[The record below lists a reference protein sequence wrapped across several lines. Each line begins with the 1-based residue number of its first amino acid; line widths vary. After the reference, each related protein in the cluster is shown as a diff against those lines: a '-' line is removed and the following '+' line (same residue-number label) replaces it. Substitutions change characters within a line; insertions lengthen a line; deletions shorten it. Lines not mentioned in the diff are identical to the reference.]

1 MTQAIELAAT
11 PLSSASRNKWLIA
24 LSVALGALLEVVD
37 TSIVNVALTDIQAS
51 LGATLSEVS
60 WVVSS
65 YAVANVIILPMTAW
79 LGQRFGKKR
88 YFVFSLVAFTLS
100 SIMCGMATTLP
111 MLVIARV
118 IQGLGGGGLLAKA
131 QSILFETFPPS
142 EQAMA
147 QGFFGVVVIAGPAI
161 GPTLGGY
168 LTTNVNWRWIFFINI
183 PIGIL
188 AVFMCL
194 AFLPEDEKK
203 DANAPVPGIDWLG
216 IGLLTAGLGALQTV
230 LEEGQTDDW
239 FASPLIR
246 DFTAIAVV
254 AMGLFV
260 WRELTARA
268 PVVDL
273 RVLRHRSLWAGS
285 ILSVVVGMALYGA
298 LFAVPIFAQ
307 TIMHYT
313 AQQTGML
320 LLPGALASAVAF
332 PLAARML
339 GKTDPRYLIALGAL
353 VLASAVIAL
362 SRLSPTTGTDDLFW
376 PLIVRSFG
384 TVMMFLPLSLATL
397 GPVPKKDIGGASAFY
412 NLTRQLG
419 GSIGVALLTTLLA
432 RRNVW
437 HRTVL
442 VEKLVAGSAVVDERV
457 AADGARPGGRRAR
470 SGDGQAA
477 SPDGAERDRQQ
488 PGVGALVR
496 RHVPGDRGAHLLHA
510 AAHLP
515 ARQALPRGGAHH
527 RRALTPLVPRRR
539 RKETAPRTPGT
550 AESEMCAD
558 APPRVWC
565 PGSGRSCSRAD
576 GSSAFR

>member
-1 MTQAIELAAT
+1 LTQAIELAAPAALQPADDAT
-11 PLSSASRNKWLIA
+11 ANKWLIA
-24 LSVALGALLEVVD
+24 LAVSLGALLEVVD

-79 LGQRFGKKR
+79 LGYRFGKKK
-88 YFVFSLVAFTLS
+88 YFVFSLIAFTIS
-100 SIMCGMATTLP
+100 SVMCGMAASLP

-131 QSILFETFPPS
+131 QSILFETFPPE

-168 LTTNVNWRWIFFINI
+168 LTTNVDWRWIFFINV
-183 PIGIL
+183 PIGIF

-194 AFLPEDEKK
+194 TFLPSDEVKK
-203 DANAPVPGIDWLG
+203 ATGAKPASIDWAG

-230 LEEGQTDDW
+230 LEEGQQDDW
-239 FASPLIR
+239 FESSFIR
-246 DFTAIAVV
+246 YFTAIAVV
-254 AMGLFV
+254 SMVVFV
-260 WRELTARA
+260 WRELTAKA

-273 RVLRHRSLWAGS
+273 RVLRYRSVWAGS
-285 ILSVVVGMALYGA
+285 TLSVVIGMALYGA

-307 TIMHYT
+307 SIMHYT

-320 LLPGALASAVAF
+320 LLPGAIASAFAF
-332 PLAARML
+332 PLAARLM
-339 GKTDPRYLIALGAL
+339 GKMDPRILLATGAVILG
-353 VLASAVIAL
+353 SAVIAL
-362 SRLSPTTGTDDLFW
+362 GRLSPTTGAGDLFW

-384 TVMMFLPLSLATL
+384 TVLMFLPLSLATL
-397 GPVPKKDIGGASAFY
+397 GPVPKKDLAGASAFF

-442 VEKLVAGSAVVDERV
+442 VEKLVAGSVDVE
-457 AADGARPGGRRAR
+457 ARLQQMA
-470 SGDGQAA
+470 SGM
-477 SPDGAERDRQQ
+477 
-488 PGVGALVR
+488 
-496 RHVPGDRGAHLLHA
+496 AHGLDPA
-510 AAHLP
+510 AAK
-515 ARQALPRGGAHH
+515 Q
-527 RRALTPLVPRRR
+527 RALMALSGIVNQQASVLSFGDTFWATAALIFGTLPLILLLGKPR
-539 RKETAPRTPGT
+539 KGSAPI
-550 AESEMCAD
+550 SD
-558 APPRVWC
+558 AH
-565 PGSGRSCSRAD
+565 
-576 GSSAFR
+576 

>member
-24 LSVALGALLEVVD
+24 LAVALGALLEVVD

-100 SIMCGMATTLP
+100 SILCGMATTLP

-147 QGFFGVVVIAGPAI
+147 QGFFGVIVIAGPAI

-168 LTTNVNWRWIFFINI
+168 LMTNVNWRWIFFINI
-183 PIGIL
+183 PVGIV

-313 AQQTGML
+313 SQQTGML

-339 GKTDPRYLIALGAL
+339 GKIDPRYLIALGAL

-457 AADGARPGGRRAR
+457 GQMVRGLVAGGLDPATAKQRALMVL
-470 SGDGQAA
+470 SGIVNSQASVLSFGDTFRA
-477 SPDGAERDRQQ
+477 TAVLIFCTLPLIFLLGKPSRGAE
-488 PGVGALVR
+488 PIT
-496 RHVPGDRGAHLLHA
+496 
-510 AAHLP
+510 
-515 ARQALPRGGAHH
+515 GGH
-527 RRALTPLVPRRR
+527 
-539 RKETAPRTPGT
+539 
-550 AESEMCAD
+550 
-558 APPRVWC
+558 
-565 PGSGRSCSRAD
+565 
-576 GSSAFR
+576 